1 MGRAA
6 DRHSSI
12 TASHTSTAN
21 STSVLLK
28 LSGEYWKLHSVPG
41 LRAACSRTQRAPCTA
56 MALTPSRP
64 LLNT

>member
-1 MGRAA
+1 MGREAA
-6 DRHSSI
+6 RHSSM

-41 LRAACSRTQRAPCTA
+41 FLAAYSRTQRAPCTA
-56 MALTPSRP
+56 MPLTPSRSV
-64 LLNT
+64 LNT

>member
-6 DRHSSI
+6 ARHSSM

-28 LSGEYWKLHSVPG
+28 LSGEYWKLHSSARIAGRILPHP
-41 LRAACSRTQRAPCTA
+41 A
-56 MALTPSRP
+56 RP
-64 LLNT
+64 LHGDGLDPVLA

>member
-6 DRHSSI
+6 ARHSSM

-28 LSGEYWKLHSVPG
+28 LSGEYWKLTQCPDCGPHTPAPSAPPHGDGLDPVP
-41 LRAACSRTQRAPCTA
+41 A
-56 MALTPSRP
+56 
-64 LLNT
+64 